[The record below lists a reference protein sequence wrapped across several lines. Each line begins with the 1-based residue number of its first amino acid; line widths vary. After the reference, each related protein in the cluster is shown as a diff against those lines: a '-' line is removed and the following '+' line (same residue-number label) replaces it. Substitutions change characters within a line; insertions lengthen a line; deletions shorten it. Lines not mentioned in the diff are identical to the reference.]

1 MNKSIQFAVILGLLA
16 LLAACASAE
25 TARPASETTVT
36 PTESP
41 TGTMIS
47 AATSAS
53 VTEPRIHTD
62 ALGRKVELPA
72 NPQRIVAH
80 YFASDMVALDLPMVG
95 TNYPN
100 AEVVLSP
107 EQLQK
112 YTDTGGGDPNIETIL
127 ALKPDLIF
135 VPDFTEAATVDLLA
149 EIASTVAIPYSG
161 DPFERLRLF
170 GELVGK
176 PEVAEAWIDAYNAKA
191 AVKRKEV
198 ASFIKAGETATAFIM
213 YGDGVLYLYGRPRLG
228 PTMYD
233 VFGFVQPPAVT
244 ELFKGDPDELWQAIS
259 LELLPD
265 YAGERIFLVQGD
277 DEDSKAANKKLLDNP
292 LWKNLPAVQNN
303 KAYYVG
309 GRWGLNDPLTLD
321 WLLDEM
327 AKVLNEELAGETQ
340 TPVTATDM
348 LGRTVTLP
356 KPARRIVTLYS
367 EPYAQILALGMTPV
381 GSFGWPGQPL
391 EAAYAPSGLTVDP
404 SVKQISGTDYLPDW
418 ELIAA
423 LKPDLVI
430 GWGADEAQTAEG
442 IVPFF
447 GMETYSDTKGDTIA
461 DYEASLR
468 ALATLTGRETEAETA
483 IAAMRDRVAAYEKRA
498 PKNLKVLH
506 LGTSDGQTFFAF
518 NGASINCGMIDR
530 IADCAIEDLGTGRYA
545 DLTLEGVLAI
555 DPDVILFTGPI
566 FDGPETVATARAA
579 TEAQVLWPE
588 LRAVKEKHVYYL
600 PIDTRPD
607 SVLTIGMYLDTIVPL
622 LYPDIF
628 PKPLT
633 PEQVQEILAGK

>member
-1 MNKSIQFAVILGLLA
+1 MNKSIKLAVILVLLA
-16 LLAACASAE
+16 LLTAC
-25 TARPASETTVT
+25 
-36 PTESP
+36 
-41 TGTMIS
+41 GS
-47 AATSAS
+47 AATATPVAEATAVSTETTAPTPAS
-53 VTEPRIHTD
+53 NSQTRLYTD
-62 ALGRKVELPA
+62 AFGREVELPA

-80 YFASDMVALDLPMVG
+80 YYASDMVALGLPMIG

-107 EQLQK
+107 EQLQN

-127 ALKPDLIF
+127 SLKPDLIF
-135 VPDFTEAATVDLLA
+135 VPDFTEAATVNLLA
-149 EIASTVAIPYSG
+149 EIAPTVVIPYDG

-170 GELVGK
+170 GDLVGK
-176 PEVAEAWIDAYNAKA
+176 PEVAEAWISAYNAKA
-191 AVKRKEV
+191 AAKREEV
-198 ASFIKAGETATAFIM
+198 ASFIAEGETATAFIM
-213 YGDGVLYLYGRPRLG
+213 YSDGQLYLYGRPRFG

-233 VFGFVQPPAVT
+233 VFGFAQPSNVA
-244 ELFKGDPDELWQAIS
+244 ELFKDNPEELWQTIS
-259 LELLPD
+259 LELLPQ
-265 YAGERIFLVQGD
+265 YAGDRIFLAQAN
-277 DEDSKAANKKLLDNP
+277 DEDSKTHTEKMINNP
-292 LWKNLPAVQNN
+292 LWKSLPAVQNN
-303 KAYYVG
+303 KVYYVDS
-309 GRWGLNDPLTLD
+309 RWGLNDPLTLD

-327 AKVLNEELAGETQ
+327 AKVLDEKKAGEAEA
-340 TPVTATDM
+340 PVTATDM
-348 LGRTVTLP
+348 LGRTVSLP
-356 KPARRIVTLYS
+356 KPAQRVVTLYS
-367 EPYAQILALGMTPV
+367 EPYAQILALEMIPV

-430 GWGADEAQTAEG
+430 GWGTDEAQTAEG

-461 DYEASLR
+461 DYEKSLR
-468 ALATLTGRETEAETA
+468 ALATLTGRETEAEAA
-483 IAAMRDRVAAYEKRA
+483 ITAMRDRVAAYEKQA

-518 NGASINCGMIDR
+518 NGASINCGMIDK

-566 FDGPETVATARAA
+566 FDGPETIAAARAA

-588 LRAVKEKHVYYL
+588 LRAVKNGRVHFL

-607 SVLTIGMYLDTIVPL
+607 SVLTIGMYFDIIAPL
-622 LYPDIF
+622 LYPDVF
-628 PKPLT
+628 PQALT
-633 PEQVQEILAGK
+633 NEQVQEILAKK